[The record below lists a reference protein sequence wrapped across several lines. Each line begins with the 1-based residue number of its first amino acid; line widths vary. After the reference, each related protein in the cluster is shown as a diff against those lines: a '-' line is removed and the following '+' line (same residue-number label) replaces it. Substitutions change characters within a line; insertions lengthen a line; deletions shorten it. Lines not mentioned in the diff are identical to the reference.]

1 MFRRLKLG
9 TKITIVVSAI
19 VLFVMLILTFVVNH
33 QVSSILEREAYKLLV
48 AANLRSM
55 NKIEVATSEA
65 FMAVETAASITNTLV
80 KNNGTI
86 DYGIFEEIVESMLD
100 SSRYGAFSYIYIPGD
115 STHARDAKIANQNE
129 FILPNGEFMI
139 LADDTD
145 LENRGGVQIVQAEM
159 SITQLPSMRHA
170 LQTQTLSFGHPLFFE
185 IGGIRIFGANI
196 AAPILDRNNQLVG
209 ILGMIIDLKHVSEI
223 ILNPAQSV
231 FKNDRRFLLAEDGV
245 ILMHPNENFIGVN
258 LIEKNSRESAKE
270 MLDAI
275 RAGEIKVIE
284 YVAPDGISY
293 YAGITHYTLWNNIDS
308 HWSLVTVAPI
318 DVVFAPLFTI
328 ESVIVV
334 SALLSLAFISF
345 AVWFYAKRY
354 ITRRLKVLSNLLTSF
369 FRYVKHEVKEAPNL
383 AMIIAEDE
391 IGTMG
396 TLINENITST
406 QKSVEQDDNMI
417 HQIVAIVK
425 ELENGNLV
433 TNITCD
439 PYSPHLLELK
449 DVLNHMI
456 GTLQEK
462 IGSDLNVISKCLNDY
477 EDFDFTA
484 TIDGAK
490 GNIEIAINKL
500 GKEIC
505 KMLLTSSAFAQSL
518 NNSSQSLE
526 EFADRLMQASHV
538 QADKLEESSE
548 ITYRVSESMQSISDR
563 TMEITKQTEDIKNVV
578 GIIKDIA
585 DQTNLLALNAAIEA
599 ARAGE
604 HGRGFAVVADEV
616 RKLAERT
623 QKSLNEIDANVNIL
637 VQGVNQISEAMQEQ
651 TAGVQG
657 INDSIGQLKA
667 ITDENTMIA
676 DKTNTFAKEVNSI
689 AEEITEDSNKKKFA

>member
-1 MFRRLKLG
+1 
-9 TKITIVVSAI
+9 
-19 VLFVMLILTFVVNH
+19 
-33 QVSSILEREAYKLLV
+33 
-48 AANLRSM
+48 
-55 NKIEVATSEA
+55 
-65 FMAVETAASITNTLV
+65 
-80 KNNGTI
+80 
-86 DYGIFEEIVESMLD
+86 
-100 SSRYGAFSYIYIPGD
+100 
-115 STHARDAKIANQNE
+115 
-129 FILPNGEFMI
+129 
-139 LADDTD
+139 
-145 LENRGGVQIVQAEM
+145 
-159 SITQLPSMRHA
+159 
-170 LQTQTLSFGHPLFFE
+170 
-185 IGGIRIFGANI
+185 
-196 AAPILDRNNQLVG
+196 
-209 ILGMIIDLKHVSEI
+209 
-223 ILNPAQSV
+223 
-231 FKNDRRFLLAEDGV
+231 
-245 ILMHPNENFIGVN
+245 
-258 LIEKNSRESAKE
+258 

-275 RAGEIKVIE
+275 QAGEIKVIE

-604 HGRGFAVVADEV
+604 HGRGFAVVADKV

-623 QKSLNEIDANVNIL
+623 SKSLTDIESTMNCLAQSINEMGSQIQHQTDGIQNVH
-637 VQGVNQISEAMQEQ
+637 
-651 TAGVQG
+651 TAINS
-657 INDSIGQLKA
+657 INDLAAKNAQIATQ
-667 ITDENTMIA
+667 TDEIA
-676 DKTNTFAKEVNSI
+676 NAVSEIANRLFAIVSKS
-689 AEEITEDSNKKKFA
+689 KF